1 MPFLAD
7 CWQDLKKGQA
17 LGLALDSGVT
27 LVEAD
32 VLKPEQ
38 LAAALVGV
46 QAVICATGYTGFN
59 PGGRVQGEEGEQS
72 VEGVA
77 GRQAKGDKVH
87 TRQRQGRG
95 GVHLQPSQLITHRL
109 SKLRPSYA
117 ACSRRHTVLA
127 KRWWGLQKAGN
138 LTSACAAAVAV
149 ALRFRPGG

>member
-59 PGGRVQGEEGEQS
+59 PGGRVKGEE
-72 VEGVA
+72 VWRVWRA
-77 GRQAKGDKVH
+77 GRRGE
-87 TRQRQGRG
+87 TRCTQVNFRAVQGF
-95 GVHLQPSQLITHRL
+95 I
-109 SKLRPSYA
+109 
-117 ACSRRHTVLA
+117 CSHH
-127 KRWWGLQKAGN
+127 N
-138 LTSACAAAVAV
+138 
-149 ALRFRPGG
+149 

>member
-1 MPFLAD
+1 MLYLSD

-59 PGGRVQGEEGEQS
+59 PGGKVQGG
-72 VEGVA
+72 
-77 GRQAKGDKVH
+77 GRQAGGGG
-87 TRQRQGRG
+87 QGAMRG
-95 GVHLQPSQLITHRL
+95 S
-109 SKLRPSYA
+109 SA
-117 ACSRRHTVLA
+117 ASTTDH
-127 KRWWGLQKAGN
+127 
-138 LTSACAAAVAV
+138 
-149 ALRFRPGG
+149 

>member
-59 PGGRVQGEEGEQS
+59 PGGRVQGEDGEHS
-72 VEGVA
+72 VEVWQA
-77 GRQAKGDKVH
+77 GRQRE
-87 TRQRQGRG
+87 TRCTQGNVRAVQ
-95 GVHLQPSQLITHRL
+95 GVI
-109 SKLRPSYA
+109 
-117 ACSRRHTVLA
+117 CSHH
-127 KRWWGLQKAGN
+127 N
-138 LTSACAAAVAV
+138 
-149 ALRFRPGG
+149 